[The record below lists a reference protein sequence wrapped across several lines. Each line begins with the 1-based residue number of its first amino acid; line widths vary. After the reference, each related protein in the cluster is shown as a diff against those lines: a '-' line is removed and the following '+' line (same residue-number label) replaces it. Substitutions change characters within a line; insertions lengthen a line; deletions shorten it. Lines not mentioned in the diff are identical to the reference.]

1 MKSLR
6 MKTWEE
12 TNGWEGNPEIDRILD
27 SERALPEQIQD
38 FETQMVLIGSDVISL
53 YPNLVVNQVV
63 ERVKEAVVE
72 SSLKWEGID
81 YLECVRYLALN
92 WSQEECSRSPLRRVL
107 PVRRGKRGSRPG
119 IKGPGPRGGTRGCQE
134 QWIFPDVFP
143 PLLHLWWENLPPRRG
158 GAHWPTWH
166 LCHS

>member
-63 ERVKEAVVE
+63 ERQ
-72 SSLKWEGID
+72 D
-81 YLECVRYLALN
+81 
-92 WSQEECSRSPLRRVL
+92 
-107 PVRRGKRGSRPG
+107 
-119 IKGPGPRGGTRGCQE
+119 
-134 QWIFPDVFP
+134 
-143 PLLHLWWENLPPRRG
+143 LLL
-158 GAHWPTWH
+158 
-166 LCHS
+166 